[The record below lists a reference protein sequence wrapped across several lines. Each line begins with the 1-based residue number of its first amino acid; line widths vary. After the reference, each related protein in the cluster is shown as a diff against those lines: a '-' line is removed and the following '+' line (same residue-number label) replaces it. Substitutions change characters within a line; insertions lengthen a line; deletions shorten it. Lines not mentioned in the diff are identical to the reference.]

1 LAPAQV
7 KATVDSF
14 GAHGID
20 IDYEAESASQ
30 WDAELVRTN
39 VIRYLRQAMPSPQ
52 YQIFLTIG
60 GVLLF
65 YSPPAIACG
74 TDCTIPGHY
83 NLAFLHLFF
92 EITIHSPHV

>member
-39 VIRYLRQAMPSPQ
+39 VIRYLRLAMPSPQ
-52 YQIFLTIG
+52 YQIFFTIG
-60 GVLLF
+60 GMMF
-65 YSPPAIACG
+65 YSA
-74 TDCTIPGHY
+74 T
-83 NLAFLHLFF
+83 LFLRLFLLSFFWFF
-92 EITIHSPHV
+92 EITPSCLASM